1 MQSPVKPV
9 FIHECLEKKAG
20 FTVERGAVVTGSA
33 VGLGV
38 RGAAAVGTFF
48 TPAGIVAQDG
58 RLTTAFNMVRG
69 ELAEKLRNDVGN

>member
-1 MQSPVKPV
+1 MNV
-9 FIHECLEKKAG
+9 LKKVG
-20 FTVERGAVVTGSA
+20 FTVERGVVAGCAVA
-33 VGLGV
+33 RGV

-69 ELAEKLRNDVGN
+69 ELTEKLRNYVGN